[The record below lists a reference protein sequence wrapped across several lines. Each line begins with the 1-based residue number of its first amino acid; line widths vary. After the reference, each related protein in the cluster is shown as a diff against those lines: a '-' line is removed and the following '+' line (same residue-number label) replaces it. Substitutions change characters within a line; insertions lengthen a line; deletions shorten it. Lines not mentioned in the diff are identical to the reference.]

1 MDEEKFD
8 LEQFPTSASANRML
22 SYVTPGFYDNS
33 YVGKWIYQVMGLE
46 YDGAKTLAE
55 ELQYQMFPE
64 TATWGLMY
72 HEIKWGLPVRTNLS
86 YEERRQLIYQKRD
99 YKAPMTPYRMET
111 YLKNATGF
119 DVFVADCHDSGSYN
133 FQPQHPNR
141 FKAYFTGE
149 GTLDSKAAHEMLD
162 KLKQSHTTYIV
173 NDYTSFV
180 IDSSELEKTLLKN
193 IRIAARIPF
202 WRTRL
207 FDGSELM
214 DGSHLMNAQREYDLR
229 LGIMYREGEFE
240 TNETA
245 ILAVVAMATKVPLSE
260 KMNTEKVTAAISI
273 DFWRSLY
280 FDGSILMDG
289 KRLMNYSRQEIKT
302 TARFKTPVK
311 SIAEDFENATVTT
324 RRNLAYFDGSLKMD
338 GSRSMNSIYRKE
350 AI

>member
-8 LEQFPTSASANRML
+8 LEQFPTSESAKRML
-22 SYVTPGFYDNS
+22 GYVTPGFYDNS
-33 YVGKWIYQVMGLE
+33 YVGKWLYQVIGLE
-46 YDGAKTLAE
+46 YDDAKTLAE

-72 HEIKWGLPVRTNLS
+72 HEIKWGLPVRPNLS

-119 DVFVADCHDSGSYN
+119 DVFVADCHDSGIYN
-133 FQPQHPNR
+133 FQPTHPNI
-141 FKAYFTGE
+141 FKAFFTGE
-149 GTLDSKAAHEMLD
+149 GTLDSKAAHNMLA

-173 NDYTSFV
+173 NDYTPFV
-180 IDSSELEKTLLKN
+180 IDSSNLEKMLLKN
-193 IRIAARIPF
+193 IRISAKIPF

-207 FDGSELM
+207 FDGSEIM
-214 DGSHLMNAQREYDLR
+214 DGSQLMNAEREYDLR
-229 LGIMYREGEFE
+229 LGIMYREGEFR

-245 ILAVVAMATKVPLSE
+245 ILAAVAMTAKVPLSE
-260 KMNTEKVTAAISI
+260 QMNTERVTAAICI
-273 DFWRSLY
+273 DFWQSLY

-289 KRLMNYSRQEIKT
+289 KRSMDFSRQEIKT
-302 TARFKTPVK
+302 TGKITASVQSVSEEFG
-311 SIAEDFENATVTT
+311 NATVTS
-324 RRNLAYFDGSLKMD
+324 RRNLAYFDGSLKMN
-338 GSRSMNSIYRKE
+338 GSRLMNSINRKE

>member
-1 MDEEKFD
+1 MDGEKFD
-8 LEQFPTSASANRML
+8 LEQFPTSESAKRML
-22 SYVTPGFYDNS
+22 SYVTPEFYDNS
-33 YVGKWIYQVMGLE
+33 YVGKWLYQVMGLE
-46 YDGAKTLAE
+46 YDDARKLAE

-72 HEIKWGLPVRTNLS
+72 HEIKWGLPVRANLS

-111 YLKNATGF
+111 NLKNATGF
-119 DVFVADCHDSGSYN
+119 DVFVADCHDSGIYN
-133 FQPQHPNR
+133 FQPTHPNI

-149 GTLDSKAAHEMLD
+149 GTLDSKSAHEMLA

-173 NDYTSFV
+173 NDYSSFE
-180 IDSSELEKTLLKN
+180 IDNRELEKMLLKN

-207 FDGSELM
+207 FDGSEIM
-214 DGSHLMNAQREYDLR
+214 DGSHLMNAEREYDLR
-229 LGIMYREGEFE
+229 LGIMYREGEFKTE
-240 TNETA
+240 QTA
-245 ILAVVAMATKVPLSE
+245 ILAVVAMAAKVVLSE
-260 KMNTEKVTAAISI
+260 QMNTEKMTAGFSI

-280 FDGSILMDG
+280 FDGSIQMNG
-289 KRLMNYSRQEIKT
+289 KYLMNYSRQDIKT
-302 TARFKTPVK
+302 TGRIKTTIQAV
-311 SIAEDFENATVTT
+311 SEEFGNATVIS

-338 GSRSMNSIYRKE
+338 GSRLMNSINRKE